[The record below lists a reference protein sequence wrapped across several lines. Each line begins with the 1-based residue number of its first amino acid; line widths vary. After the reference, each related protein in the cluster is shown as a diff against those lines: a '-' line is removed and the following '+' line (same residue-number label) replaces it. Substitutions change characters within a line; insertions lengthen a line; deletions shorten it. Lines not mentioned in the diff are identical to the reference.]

1 MPIRPRHLRAPVHIN
16 ETNTL
21 MVIPNLVQEKFGIQK
36 PKSTTR
42 WIGTCFVAQVS
53 FTISSITGIKPMEI
67 SKHILRNIGRSID
80 GNGATLEEIMRTF
93 ELPLLTR
100 QGPVWLK
107 LGVSVYDSLESM
119 TDAILDGRPVIT
131 IVAREVGD
139 VLENEA
145 AAYGDGCTYATV
157 IRPASEGRYHS
168 YLAIGYEIKQKGGHT
183 DFVILR
189 DSRHE
194 YCYKGYLKL
203 GVNTLFQGWNF
214 VKALSID
221 VLSVER

>member
-1 MPIRPRHLRAPVHIN
+1 MKPLRAPVHFN
-16 ETNTL
+16 ESSTL

-42 WIGTCFVAQVS
+42 WIGTCFIAQVS

-67 SKHILRNIGRSID
+67 SKHILRNIGRGIGRD
-80 GNGATLEEIMRTF
+80 GATLEEIMRTF

-107 LGVSVYDSLESM
+107 LGVSVYSNVTEM
-119 TDAILDGRPVIT
+119 ADAILLGHPVIT
-131 IVAREVGD
+131 IIAREVGD
-139 VLENEA
+139 VLESEA
-145 AAYGDGCTYATV
+145 SVYGDGCTFATC

-168 YLAIGYEIKQKGGHT
+168 YLAIGYEVKPKGGHT

-194 YCYKGYLKL
+194 YCHKGDLKL
-203 GVNTLFQGWNF
+203 GVNTLHQGFNF
-214 VKALSID
+214 VRALSID

>member
-1 MPIRPRHLRAPVHIN
+1 MALRAPVHFN
-16 ETNTL
+16 EASTL

-42 WIGTCFVAQVS
+42 WIGTCFIAQVA

-67 SKHILRNIGRSID
+67 SKHILRNIGRTV
-80 GNGATLEEIMRTF
+80 GAEGATLEEIMRTF
-93 ELPLLTR
+93 RLPVLTR

-107 LGVSVYDSLESM
+107 LGVSVYNNVAEM
-119 TDAILDGRPVIT
+119 ADAILLGHPVIT

-145 AAYGDGCTYATV
+145 ATYGDGCTFATC

-168 YLAIGYEIKQKGGHT
+168 YLAIGYEVKPKRGHT
-183 DFVILR
+183 HFVILR

-203 GVNTLFQGWNF
+203 GVNTLHQGFNF
-214 VKALSID
+214 IRALSID
-221 VLSVER
+221 VLKVER